1 MLTLL
6 ASLEFLVTETRTAI
20 INPGTTEH
28 TAVVGIV
35 MGTMMPLVATHSIIS
50 IGAWNIEISVLRL
63 GKVPETAYHLWIH
76 EQQEF
81 GKSVEKMA

>member
-1 MLTLL
+1 
-6 ASLEFLVTETRTAI
+6 
-20 INPGTTEH
+20 
-28 TAVVGIV
+28 